1 MPDLKLAVRTLIRT
15 PFVTGVAIASLALGI
30 GANTAIFSLIQRLL
44 LRSLPVNQPSQLVNI
59 HAQGPNPGSQSCSQA
74 GGCAVI
80 FSYPMYRDLEK
91 DQTALAG
98 IAAHRTIGADLSFR
112 NKTVSG
118 DGMLVSGSYFTVLGL
133 RPALGRL
140 LGPEDDRTVGGHPIV
155 VLSHRYWTNELGS
168 DPSVLDQTILVN
180 GESMTI
186 VGVGPEGFEGTTLS
200 VRPRIFAPITMSRI
214 LTGWLGF
221 YEQRNNYWLYV
232 FGRLAA
238 GGTPEAAARH
248 LNSIYQPIIREIEA
262 PQLVGVSDDLMN
274 RFKAKVVQV
283 EPGHQGQSTIH
294 AQTTTPLMLL
304 LVVTG
309 IVLLV
314 ACTNVANLLL
324 ARAAN
329 RSAEMAIR
337 SSLGAQRGQLV
348 GQLLTESAIL
358 AVVAGGASLVVAQA
372 TLGLIISLL
381 PAEVTRSMELGM
393 DGSVLLFAGALSLGT
408 TFIFGLLPA
417 LQATRADLLGVIKAN
432 SGRNAGTR
440 RATRFRGALVT
451 AQIGLSMALLCAAGL
466 FLRSL
471 INVNRVELGVRT
483 ENVVSFALSPIQMG
497 YTPVERR
504 NLFRQVET
512 ALAGIPGVTGVTS
525 AQVPI
530 LVGWSNG
537 NDVDIEGFEVTP
549 DTDVNSRSNW
559 VGPDYFKTLGTS
571 VLMGREFTTADDA
584 GAPRVVVVN
593 EEFARKFKLGNEV
606 IGRRV
611 SFGNRLSR
619 APDAQVTW
627 YQIIGLVQNA
637 AYDNVKADPRPLIF
651 RAVHQDTLAG
661 RLVFYARSSGSP
673 VPVLRAV
680 PPLVAKLAPDLPVTE
695 LRTMEQQARDN
706 VYLDRMITTLS
717 TAFGFL
723 ATLLAAVGLY
733 GVLAYNVTLRTREI
747 GVRIALGADAGRV
760 QALIVRQ
767 VGIMTAIGSVLGLA
781 AAFVIGRAA
790 QSLLFGLASFDLL
803 AFGGAALVI
812 AGVAMA
818 AGYLPARRA
827 ARVPP
832 TEALRAE

>member
-1 MPDLKLAVRTLIRT
+1 MPDLKLAVRTLVRT

-30 GANTAIFSLIQRLL
+30 GANTAIFSLIQRML
-44 LRSLPVNQPSQLVNI
+44 LRSLPVDQPSQLVNI

-74 GGCAVI
+74 GSCAII

-91 DQTALAG
+91 SQTVLAG
-98 IAAHRTIGADLSFR
+98 MAAHRAIGADLSFR
-112 NKTVSG
+112 NKTLSG
-118 DGMLVSGSYFTVLGL
+118 EGMLVSGSYFPVLGL
-133 RPALGRL
+133 RPTLGRL
-140 LGPEDDRTVGGHPIV
+140 LGPDDDRTIGGHPVV
-155 VLSHRYWTNELGS
+155 VLSHRYWANELGS
-168 DPSVLDQTILVN
+168 DRTVLDQSILVN
-180 GESMTI
+180 GETMTI
-186 VGVGPEGFEGTTLS
+186 VGVAPEGFEGTTLGA
-200 VRPRIFAPITMSRI
+200 RPRIFAPITMSRT
-214 LTGWLGF
+214 LTGWLGD
-221 YEQRNNYWLYV
+221 YEQRSTYWLYV
-232 FGRLAA
+232 FGRLAP

-248 LNSIYQPIIREIEA
+248 LNSIYQPIVREIEA
-262 PQLVGVSDDLMN
+262 PQLVGASDDVMN

-283 EPGHQGQSTIH
+283 EPGPQGQSTMH
-294 AQTTTPLMLL
+294 SQTSTPLFLL

-337 SSLGAQRGQLV
+337 SSIGAQRGQLI

-358 AVVAGGASLVVAQA
+358 AVVAGVTSLIVAKV
-372 TLGLIISLL
+372 TLGLIVSFL
-381 PAEVTRSMELGM
+381 PAEVTRSIDFGM
-393 DGSVLLFAGALSLGT
+393 DGSVLLFAVALSLGT

-417 LQATRADLLGVIKAN
+417 LQATRADLLSVIKAN
-432 SGRNAGTR
+432 AGRNAGTR
-440 RATRFRGALVT
+440 RATRFRGGLVT

-471 INVNRVELGVRT
+471 VNVNRVELGVRT
-483 ENVVSFALSPIQMG
+483 ENLVSFALSPMQMG

-512 ALAGIPGVTGVTS
+512 ALAAVPGVSGVTS

-537 NDVDIEGFEVTP
+537 NDVDVEGFEVTP
-549 DTDVNSRSNW
+549 DTDVNTRTNW
-559 VGPDYFKTLGTS
+559 VGPDYFKTLGTN

-584 GAPRVVVVN
+584 GAPRVAIVN
-593 EEFARKFKLGNEV
+593 EEFARKFKLGNDV

-611 SFGNRLSR
+611 AFGNRLSR
-619 APDAQVTW
+619 RGGSEITW

-637 AYDNVKADPRPLIF
+637 AYDAVKADPRPLIF
-651 RAVHQDTLAG
+651 RAVYQDTMAG
-661 RLVFYARSSGSP
+661 RLVFYARSQGSP
-673 VPVLRAV
+673 VPVIRAV
-680 PPLVAKLAPDLPVTE
+680 PQLVTKLAPDLPVTE
-695 LRTMEQQARDN
+695 LRTLEQQAQDN
-706 VYLDRMITTLS
+706 VFLDRMITMLS

-760 QALIVRQ
+760 QSLVVRQ
-767 VGIMTAIGSVLGLA
+767 VGIMTLIGGIVGLA
-781 AAFVIGRAA
+781 AALVIGRAA
-790 QSLLFGLASFDLL
+790 QSLLFGLSSFDLV
-803 AFGGAALVI
+803 AFAGAATVI
-812 AGVAMA
+812 AGVTLA

-827 ARVPP
+827 ARIPP

>member
-1 MPDLKLAVRTLIRT
+1 MPDLRLAVRTLIRT

-44 LRSLPVNQPSQLVNI
+44 LRSLPVSEPAQLVNI
-59 HAQGPNPGSQSCSQA
+59 HAQWPNPGSQSCSNA
-74 GGCAVI
+74 GSCAVL
-80 FSYPMYRDLEK
+80 FSYPMYRDLEQS
-91 DQTALAG
+91 QTALAG

-118 DGMLVSGSYFTVLGL
+118 EGMLVSGSYFSVLGL
-133 RPALGRL
+133 RPTLGRL
-140 LGPEDDRTVGGHPIV
+140 LSSDDDRTIGGHPVV
-155 VLSHRYWTNELGS
+155 VLSHHYWANELGS
-168 DPSVLDQTILVN
+168 DPTVLDQSILVN
-180 GESMTI
+180 GETTTI
-186 VGVGPEGFEGTTLS
+186 IGVGPKGFEGTTLGS
-200 VRPRIFAPITMSRI
+200 RPRIFAPLTMSRV
-214 LTGWLGF
+214 LTGWLGAF
-221 YEQRNNYWLYV
+221 ENRHNYWIYA
-232 FGRLAA
+232 FGRLAP
-238 GGTPEAAARH
+238 GQTREAAAQH
-248 LNSIYQPIIREIEA
+248 LNSIYQPIVREIEA
-262 PQLVGVSDDLMN
+262 PQLIGASEDVMN
-274 RFKAKVVQV
+274 RFKTKTLLV
-283 EPGHQGQSTIH
+283 EPGHQGQSLIH
-294 AQTTTPLMLL
+294 GQTSTPLLLL

-337 SSLGAQRGQLV
+337 SSLGAQRGQLI
-348 GQLLTESAIL
+348 GQLLTESALL
-358 AVVAGGASLVVAQA
+358 AVAAGLSSLLVAQA
-372 TLGLIISLL
+372 TLAMIVSLL
-381 PAEVTRSMELGM
+381 PAQVTRSMDLGM
-393 DGSVLLFAGALSLGT
+393 DGSILLFAAALSLGT

-432 SGRNAGTR
+432 TGRSAGTR
-440 RATRFRGALVT
+440 RATRFRGGLVT

-471 INVNRVELGVRT
+471 VNVSRVELGVET
-483 ENVVSFALSPIQMG
+483 ENLVSFALSPMQMG

-512 ALAGIPGVTGVTS
+512 ALAGVPGVTGVTS
-525 AQVPI
+525 ALVPI
-530 LVGWSNG
+530 LSGWSNG
-537 NDVDIEGFEVTP
+537 NDVDVEGFEVTP
-549 DTDVNSRSNW
+549 DTDVNTRSNF
-559 VGPDYFKTLGTS
+559 VGPDYFRTLGTS
-571 VLMGREFTTADDA
+571 VLMGREFTAADDA
-584 GAPRVVVVN
+584 GAPPVVIVN
-593 EEFARKFKLGNEV
+593 QEFARKFKLGNEV

-619 APDAQVTW
+619 PADAQVTW
-627 YQIIGLVQNA
+627 YQIVGLVQNA
-637 AYDNVKADPRPLIF
+637 AYDNLKADPRPLIF

-661 RLVFYARSSGSP
+661 RLVFYARSQGST
-673 VPVLRAV
+673 VPILRAV

-695 LRTMEQQARDN
+695 LKTVEQQARDN

-760 QALIVRQ
+760 QSLVVRQ
-767 VGIMTAIGSVLGLA
+767 VGIMTAIGGVLGLA
-781 AAFVIGRAA
+781 AAVVIGRAA
-790 QSLLFGLASFDLL
+790 QSLLFGLSAFDLA
-803 AFGGAALVI
+803 AFAGAAVVI
-812 AGVAMA
+812 STVALA

-827 ARVPP
+827 ARIPP